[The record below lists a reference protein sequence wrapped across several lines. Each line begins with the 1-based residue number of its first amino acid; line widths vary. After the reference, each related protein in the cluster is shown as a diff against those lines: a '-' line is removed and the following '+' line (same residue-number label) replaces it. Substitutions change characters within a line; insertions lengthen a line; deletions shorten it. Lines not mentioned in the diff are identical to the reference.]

1 MGASLECLK
10 TVTLLQIY
18 EFLKTYERIYQMAG
32 RVDIGFLCRYID
44 LYYHILFA
52 MYVLRVSESDL
63 YVNEYHLPLTE
74 ENKKFLN
81 KEIQE
86 ITFKYKKKKV
96 IRKVK
101 RIECS
106 DCIVIILSPI
116 IQLEVDLRDVNFIKR
131 FL

>member
-1 MGASLECLK
+1 
-10 TVTLLQIY
+10 
-18 EFLKTYERIYQMAG
+18 MAG

-74 ENKKFLN
+74 GNKKFLN